1 MQLRSNVLL
10 AASEQKRAEA
20 LLLADV
26 RVEVVCDFVLVFFPE
41 AQKIRLEL
49 IPDDHD
55 LLNVAAYVWAIIG
68 PWHYGDG
75 LVSTMLLAFDVS
87 PLLLDG

>member
-10 AASEQKRAEA
+10 AASEQKRAET

-26 RVEVVCDFVLVFFPE
+26 RVEVVCYFLLVFFPE
-41 AQKIRLEL
+41 AQKIRLKL

-55 LLNVAAYVWAIIG
+55 LLNVAVYVWAIIG
-68 PWHYGDG
+68 SWHYGDG
-75 LVSTMLLAFDVS
+75 LISAMLLAFNVS
-87 PLLLDG
+87 PLLLY

>member
-1 MQLRSNVLL
+1 MQLLSNVVL
-10 AASEQKRAEA
+10 AAGEQKSAET

-41 AQKIRLEL
+41 AQKICLEL

-55 LLNVAAYVWAIIG
+55 LLNVASYVWAIIG
-68 PWHYGDG
+68 SWHYGDG
-75 LVSTMLLAFDVS
+75 LVSAMLLAFNVS
-87 PLLLDG
+87 PLLLD

>member
-26 RVEVVCDFVLVFFPE
+26 RVEVVCDFVLVLFPE

-68 PWHYGDG
+68 PWHYTDG